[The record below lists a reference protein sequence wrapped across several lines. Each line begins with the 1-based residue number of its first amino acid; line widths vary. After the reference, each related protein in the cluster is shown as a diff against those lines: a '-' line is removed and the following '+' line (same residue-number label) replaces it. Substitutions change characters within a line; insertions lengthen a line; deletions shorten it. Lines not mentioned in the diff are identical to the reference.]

1 MNLISQ
7 ISMRNFKVFFYESS
21 IRQNLTVEVSGS
33 CYGEVL
39 GSIKLGDPHQHL
51 VIFLD
56 GGNIKML
63 DTSQYYQIIL
73 NTSQYYKCTVKIS
86 INMIRTYLL

>member
-1 MNLISQ
+1 M
-7 ISMRNFKVFFYESS
+7 
-21 IRQNLTVEVSGS
+21 VEVSGS

-39 GSIKLGDPHQHL
+39 GSIKLVDPHQHL

-63 DTSQYYQIIL
+63 DTSQYYPIL
-73 NTSQYYKCTVKIS
+73 LNISQ
-86 INMIRTYLL
+86 